1 MFALAAVLVGTLVM
15 RPPSSGIGTNPN
27 QPPLERAL
35 VPEPSPEHSVE
46 TAGPTQLAALGQTR
60 FTPAVERWRPISR
73 DATRTVQ
80 RVTAVKLEEDVLVAL
95 VAVESEGKPT
105 ARSAA
110 GAVGLTQ
117 VMPST
122 FEDLRARYGEVLP
135 TASLEEPRFNVL
147 AGALYLADCAR
158 ALEADLADQD
168 QLALVLHAY
177 NMGLRAAA
185 EWRDSRSW
193 MLETDHGARSAR
205 GLTTETIEHTRRII
219 AARHSGGV

>member
-1 MFALAAVLVGTLVM
+1 MFALAAVFLGTMVI
-15 RPPSSGIGTNPN
+15 RPPISGIGTNPN

-35 VPEPSPEHSVE
+35 VLEPAPEHIVE
-46 TAGPTQLAALGQTR
+46 TAAPTQLATLGQAR

-80 RVTAVKLEEDVLVAL
+80 RVTAVKLEEDVLLAL
-95 VAVESEGKPT
+95 IAVESEGKPT

-110 GAVGLTQ
+110 GAVGLAQ

-122 FEDLRARYGEVLP
+122 FDDLRTRYNDVLP

-147 AGALYLADCAR
+147 AGALYLADCTR
-158 ALEADLADQD
+158 ALEADLSDPD

-185 EWRDSRSW
+185 EWRDSGVRTVDADH
-193 MLETDHGARSAR
+193 ETWSAR
-205 GLTTETIEHTRRII
+205 GLPTETIEHTRRVI
-219 AARHSGGV
+219 AAMQSGGL